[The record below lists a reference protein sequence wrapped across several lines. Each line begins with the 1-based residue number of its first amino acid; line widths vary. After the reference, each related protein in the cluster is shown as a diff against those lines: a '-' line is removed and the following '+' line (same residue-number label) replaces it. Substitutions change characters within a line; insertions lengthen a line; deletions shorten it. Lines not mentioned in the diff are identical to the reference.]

1 MSCGRFVSRQ
11 QIPAEFLDGFA
22 PHHSTA
28 ALVSTSAPG
37 HAASAA
43 ALGPS
48 SGGVGGSCQSV
59 YPVNDRGVATIVTQ
73 PKGRLTARSMT
84 LPARYGIEEVWQALF
99 AKAES

>member
-37 HAASAA
+37 HAASAAASAA

-84 LPARYGIEEVWQALF
+84 LPAR
-99 AKAES
+99 